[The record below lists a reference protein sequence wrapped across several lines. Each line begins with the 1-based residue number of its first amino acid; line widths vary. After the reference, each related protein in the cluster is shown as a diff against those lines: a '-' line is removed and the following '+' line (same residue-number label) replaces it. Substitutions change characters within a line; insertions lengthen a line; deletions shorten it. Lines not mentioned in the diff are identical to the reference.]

1 MESARRQSNRKPTP
15 SGPRRWRAW
24 ASALLLVVAGV
35 QAAAP
40 TAWPDVAR
48 AVDRGDFRGAEAA
61 IAAALA
67 DPTLGDEPRQAL
79 AFERERMRRIGLDFS
94 LDRGAVLARLR
105 QAIPDLEETEFDA
118 WDAAGLVEHLDI
130 DGQRRYFNRAVS
142 NRTGSA
148 PRPPRAVRRR
158 CRRSRPGPMSACI
171 PTTPRSWP
179 PQAMAPPACS
189 RDGCG

>member
-15 SGPRRWRAW
+15 SGSRRWRAW

-105 QAIPDLEETEFDA
+105 QAIPDLEEAEFDA

-142 NRTGSA
+142 NLYRISPEA
-148 PRPPRAVRRR
+148 AAR
-158 CRRSRPGPMSACI
+158 I
-171 PTTPRSWP
+171 
-179 PQAMAPPACS
+179 
-189 RDGCG
+189 CGVER

>member
-15 SGPRRWRAW
+15 SGSRRWRAW

-105 QAIPDLEETEFDA
+105 QAIPDLEEAEFDA

-130 DGQRRYFNRAVS
+130 DGQRSDQREQRGSQRRPA
-142 NRTGSA
+142 RTDPGLA
-148 PRPPRAVRRR
+148 RR
-158 CRRSRPGPMSACI
+158 CTVLATARIHDDTSRV
-171 PTTPRSWP
+171 RW
-179 PQAMAPPACS
+179 
-189 RDGCG
+189 